1 MSNQSATPPFA
12 AKARVKASIDL
23 PGIPAGT
30 EGVVVMVVGIEWL
43 RCRVR
48 FDNGVERGML
58 DAAHLEAV

>member
-1 MSNQSATPPFA
+1 MSDTPAKPPFA
-12 AKARVKASIDL
+12 AKSRVRATVDL

-30 EGVVVMVVGIEWL
+30 EGVVTMVVGIDWL

-58 DAAHLEAV
+58 DAAHLEAA